1 MADNT
6 VKFGDTFYLKH
17 STDQYIVAVGTGTYN
32 WPQLGDKTG
41 KVKLQL
47 LSNEGEVVKSP
58 SRIKIKTKEPLK
70 DNNDILGAFAD
81 SHDCYYSQDGWNE
94 DKQSWVITKVS
105 GEAGSICYGDQVY
118 FTNCSYTNQNLCADS
133 DYAGYITTAENIKD
147 WWILESD
154 APVITQVGPVGSSI
168 SATDFLIQ
176 PKNTTA
182 TKIKS
187 INVSANWAVDKI
199 QVEYENP
206 VTNPPEV
213 YLSEAF
219 GGAVD
224 LSTFALAAGDYLTS
238 VSGTW
243 GAQTSTYPKEDIISI
258 QFHTHQGNQSQVFG
272 GANDQKQVE
281 PFTLGAPEG
290 SEIIG
295 FFGASGNN
303 RNVLVRLGIYT
314 RPI

>member
-17 STDQYIVAVGTGTYN
+17 STDQYIVPVGRGTYN
-32 WPQLGDKTG
+32 WPQLGDKTQ
-41 KVKLQL
+41 KVTLQL
-47 LSNEGEVVKSP
+47 VGNEGEVVTSQ
-58 SRIKIKTKEPLK
+58 SRIKIKTREPLK

-81 SHDCYYSQDGWNE
+81 SHDCYYSQDGWDEN
-94 DKQSWVITKVS
+94 KQSWLIAKVS
-105 GEAGSICYGDQVY
+105 GEAGSIRYGDRVY
-118 FTNCSYTNQNLCADS
+118 LTNCSYTNQNLCADTN
-133 DYAGYITTAENIKD
+133 YAGYITTAENIKD

-154 APVITQVGPVGSSI
+154 APVITQVGPIGSSI
-168 SATDFLIQ
+168 SATDFSIL
-176 PKNTTA
+176 PENTTA

-187 INVSANWAVDKI
+187 INVSASWAVDKI
-199 QVEYENP
+199 QVQYENP
-206 VTNPPEV
+206 ATNPPEV
-213 YLSEAF
+213 YTSEAF
-219 GGAVD
+219 GGAGD
-224 LSTFALAAGDYLTS
+224 LSTFALATGDYLTS

-243 GAQTSTYPKEDIISI
+243 GAQSSGYAKEDIISI

-272 GANDQKQVE
+272 GENSQKQVE

-295 FFGASGNN
+295 FFGAYGSA
-303 RNVLVRLGIYT
+303 RNVLARLGIYT

>member
-17 STDQYIVAVGTGTYN
+17 STDQYIVPVGRGTYN
-32 WPQLGDKTG
+32 WPQLGDTTQ
-41 KVKLQL
+41 KVTLQL
-47 LSNEGEVVKSP
+47 VGNEGQVVESQ

-81 SHDCYYSQDGWNE
+81 SHDCYYSEDGWSE

-105 GEAGSICYGDQVY
+105 GEGSISYGDRVY
-118 FTNCSYTNQNLCADS
+118 LTNCSYTNQNLCADTE
-133 DYAGYITTAENIKD
+133 YVGFITTAENIKD
-147 WWILESD
+147 WWILESN

-168 SATDFLIQ
+168 SGTDFSTL
-176 PKNTTA
+176 PENTTA

-187 INVSANWAVDKI
+187 INVSADWAVDKI

-206 VTNPPEV
+206 TTNPPEAV
-213 YLSEAF
+213 GEANN
-219 GGAVD
+219 

-243 GAQTSTYPKEDIISI
+243 GTQSSGFPKEDIITI
-258 QFHTHQGNQSQVFG
+258 QFHTHQGAQSDVFG
-272 GANDQKQVE
+272 GKNSQKQVE
-281 PFTLGAPEG
+281 EFTLAAPQG

-295 FFGASGNN
+295 FFGTYGSA
-303 RNVLVRLGIYT
+303 RNVLAQLGIYT
-314 RPI
+314 RPIQS